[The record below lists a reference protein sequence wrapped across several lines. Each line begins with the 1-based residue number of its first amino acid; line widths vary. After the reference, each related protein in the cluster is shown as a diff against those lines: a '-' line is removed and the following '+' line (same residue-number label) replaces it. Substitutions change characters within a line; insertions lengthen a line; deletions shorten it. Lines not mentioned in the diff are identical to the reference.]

1 MTEMTF
7 TGRHARNENG
17 VRCAIAAAVLASLL
31 PASGHAQSAPAAAS
45 QSSSSGTLQEIIVTA
60 ERRKSNLQ
68 TTPVAVTA
76 LDAQAI
82 QDVAPRTLEDLAKLV
97 PNFSVN
103 RINGFNAASF
113 AMRGVGNT
121 DIIVYNSPP
130 VAVLLDDFVMPSVQ
144 TQLLDPFDVQSVQ
157 VLRGPQGTLFGANTI
172 GGAVVVQ
179 TKAPELD
186 ATTFD
191 FQGQTGSYN
200 TLIAQGALNVPLIED
215 KLALRLVASRDREQG
230 WMRDGASD
238 TIGGITYTGD
248 GRRVGGTDV
257 TTMRAKLLWQ
267 PSDALRTLFEYE
279 QLNDDSPSPAAVNL
293 TPTDVT
299 PGTSVP
305 YFTFALLGLPG
316 HVSGNPLD
324 DAGITTRDGYLINSQ
339 NGQKAKAQGYHLN
352 TDITLEPGT
361 ITWVQGYRTQDS

>member
-1 MTEMTF
+1 M
-7 TGRHARNENG
+7 
-17 VRCAIAAAVLASLL
+17 
-31 PASGHAQSAPAAAS
+31 
-45 QSSSSGTLQEIIVTA
+45 TA

-82 QDVAPRTLEDLAKLV
+82 EDVAPRTLEDLAKLV

-103 RINGFNAASF
+103 KINGFNAASF

-130 VAVLLDDFVMPSVQ
+130 VAVLLDDFVMPSTQ

-179 TKAPELD
+179 TKAPVLD
-186 ATTFD
+186 ETTFD

-200 TLIAQGALNVPLIED
+200 TLTVQGALNVPLIQD

-238 TIGGITYTGD
+238 TIGGVTYTGD
-248 GRRVGGTDV
+248 G
-257 TTMRAKLLWQ
+257 
-267 PSDALRTLFEYE
+267 
-279 QLNDDSPSPAAVNL
+279 
-293 TPTDVT
+293 
-299 PGTSVP
+299 
-305 YFTFALLGLPG
+305 
-316 HVSGNPLD
+316 
-324 DAGITTRDGYLINSQ
+324 
-339 NGQKAKAQGYHLN
+339 
-352 TDITLEPGT
+352 
-361 ITWVQGYRTQDS
+361 